1 MRKKI
6 VVALCV
12 SVLSAT
18 LFMTGCSSK
27 DKKNDSDKKTESVK
41 TDESKTEEKTSET
54 ETETTKDASNESTE
68 TTKSSEDSQ
77 ESTTQNQSDNIVGD
91 WVLDPDSTD
100 ANNQNPVATQFGTG
114 IQMGAGLTFNADGTF
129 SWYIGIGNGG
139 DGTYVNENGKI
150 AGKYTKDLD
159 GSQQEITMNISD
171 DEIIMNM
178 YGDDSYFLYWK
189 RK

>member
-1 MRKKI
+1 MRKKL

-27 DKKNDSDKKTESVK
+27 DKKSDSDKKTETVK
-41 TDESKTEEKTSET
+41 TDESKTEEKTS

-68 TTKSSEDSQ
+68 TTKSSEESQ
-77 ESTTQNQSDNIVGD
+77 ETTTQNQSDNIVGE
-91 WVLDPDSTD
+91 WVLDTDATD
-100 ANNQNPVATQFGTG
+100 ANNQNPVATQFGTS

-139 DGTYVNENGKI
+139 NGTYVNENGKI
-150 AGKYTKDLD
+150 DGKYTKDFD
-159 GSQQEITMNISD
+159 GSQQEITMNISND
-171 DEIIMNM
+171 KIVMNM
-178 YGDDSYFLYWK
+178 NGDDSYFLYWK

>member
-1 MRKKI
+1 MRKKLVI
-6 VVALCV
+6 ALCI

-27 DKKNDSDKKTESVK
+27 DKKSDSDKKTESVK
-41 TDESKTEEKTSET
+41 TEESKTEENASET
-54 ETETTKDASNESTE
+54 EITKSNEE
-68 TTKSSEDSQ
+68 SQ
-77 ESTTQNQSDNIVGD
+77 ETTTQNQSDNIVGD

-100 ANNQNPVATQFGTG
+100 ANNQTPVATQFGTG
-114 IQMGAGLTFNADGTF
+114 IQMGADLTFNADGTF